1 MRHVALLIE
10 SSSSYG
16 RGLLR
21 GVARHNREHGQW
33 STYFQPQGLGSLLPS
48 WLKNWKGDGILARVD
63 GEEMA
68 TTLENTGLPV
78 VNLRNAKGNPRFPL
92 VCLDNRTVAQ
102 LAFEHLRQRGF
113 RHFGF
118 CGNARGIHQMLDM
131 RGDEF
136 RRFIQESGLECSV
149 FVPPTVADGRKGKPA
164 TWEQSQQQLADW
176 IRSLPKPVGVM
187 ASNDERGLMLLD
199 ACRRC
204 SCNVPEEVAV
214 VGVDNDEYL
223 CDLSVPPLTS
233 IDVNAE
239 QIGRTAAELL
249 DRLMSGD
256 HAPESPVVLPPR
268 AIVTRRSTDVLAS
281 EDPAVNVAVAFIRD
295 HAVQGLQVPDV
306 TAHVRMSRAALE
318 PRIKRILGR
327 TIHQEIQRV
336 QLDRVKAMLVHSS
349 SPLKLVARETGFSCV
364 QYMVRVFRQNTN
376 ETPGKYRARRRHLG
390 ELTR

>member
-33 STYFQPQGLGSLLPS
+33 STYFQPQGLGALLPS
-48 WLKNWKGDGILARVD
+48 WLKSWKGDGILARVD

-68 TTLENTGLPV
+68 NTLEKTGLPV

-92 VCLDNRTVAQ
+92 VCLDNRMVAQ

-113 RHFGF
+113 RQFAF

-136 RRFIQESGLECSV
+136 RRLIEESGFRCDV
-149 FVPPTVADGRKGKPA
+149 FLPPSPPASKINGKTL
-164 TWEQSQQQLADW
+164 TWEQSQERLADW
-176 IRSLPKPVGVM
+176 IKSLPKPVGVM
-187 ASNDERGLMLLD
+187 TSNDERGLMVLD
-199 ACRRC
+199 ACRRSGC
-204 SCNVPEEVAV
+204 SVPEEVAV

-233 IDVNAE
+233 IDVNTE

-249 DRLMSGD
+249 DKLMSGETP
-256 HAPESPVVLPPR
+256 PEAPVVMPPR
-268 AIVTRRSTDVLAS
+268 GIVTRRSTDVLAS
-281 EDPAVNVAVAFIRD
+281 EDPAVNLAVAFIRD
-295 HAVQGLQVPDV
+295 RAGRGLQVPDV
-306 TAHVRMSRAALE
+306 TAHVKMSRAALE
-318 PRIKRILGR
+318 PRIRRILGR

-336 QLDRVKAMLVHSS
+336 QLDRVKEMLVYSA
-349 SPLKLVARETGFSCV
+349 SPLKAVARETGFSCV
-364 QYMVRVFRQNTN
+364 QYMVRVFRQTTN
-376 ETPGKYRARRRHLG
+376 ETPAKYRARRRLLG
-390 ELTR
+390 DR